1 MRRVTEEFLL
11 RVSFVVEKR
20 RWILLILMIVIGE
33 EAFFNNIRQVKDK
46 MREQQVSISIGLLW
60 RNKTKDL
67 EKMLKD
73 ADALM
78 YEEKEKYHKA
88 S

>member
-1 MRRVTEEFLL
+1 
-11 RVSFVVEKR
+11 
-20 RWILLILMIVIGE
+20 MIGIGE

-46 MREQQVSISIGLLW
+46 MREQQVSISIGPLW

>member
-1 MRRVTEEFLL
+1 
-11 RVSFVVEKR
+11 
-20 RWILLILMIVIGE
+20 
-33 EAFFNNIRQVKDK
+33 
-46 MREQQVSISIGLLW
+46 MREQQVSISIGPLW
-60 RNKTKDL
+60 RNETKDL

-78 YEEKEKYHKA
+78 YEEKEIYHKA

>member
-1 MRRVTEEFLL
+1 
-11 RVSFVVEKR
+11 
-20 RWILLILMIVIGE
+20 
-33 EAFFNNIRQVKDK
+33 
-46 MREQQVSISIGLLW
+46 MREQQVSISIGPLW
-60 RNKTKDL
+60 RNETKDL